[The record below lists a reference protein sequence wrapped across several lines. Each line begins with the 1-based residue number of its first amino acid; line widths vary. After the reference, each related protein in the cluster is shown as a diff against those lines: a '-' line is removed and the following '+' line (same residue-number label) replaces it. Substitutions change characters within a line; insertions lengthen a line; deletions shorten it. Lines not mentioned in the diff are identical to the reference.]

1 MIYLLANPKAKQDAI
16 NYMLT
21 LPEDG
26 TWEAVMQEYIKKR
39 TAAQNRLYH
48 MWKPYIAKVSGYT
61 LDEMHDEFK
70 YAFIGSYTYT
80 NRKGVLR
87 EKPLSTTSLSV
98 PDFVIFLNKIEV
110 VANRLEITLPIPHDY
125 RFAMMRE

>member
-1 MIYLLANPKAKQDAI
+1 MIYLLTDQKAKQDAV

-26 TWEAVMQEYIKKR
+26 TFEAVMQEYIKKR
-39 TAAQNRLYH
+39 SLAQNRLYH
-48 MWKPYIAKVSGYT
+48 MWKPYVAKVSGYT

-70 YAFIGSYTYT
+70 YAFIGSYVYT

-87 EKPLSTTSLSV
+87 EKPLSTASLSV
-98 PDFVIFLNKIEV
+98 PDFVIFLNKIE
-110 VANRLEITLPIPHDY
+110 ATAKLLKITLPLPHDY
-125 RFAMMRE
+125 EFAMMRD